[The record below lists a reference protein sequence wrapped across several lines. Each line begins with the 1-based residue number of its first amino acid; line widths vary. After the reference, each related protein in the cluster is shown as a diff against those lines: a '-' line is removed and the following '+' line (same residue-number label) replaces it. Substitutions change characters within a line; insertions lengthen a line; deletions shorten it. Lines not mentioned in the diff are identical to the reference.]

1 MTRASDTTPVL
12 ATVARMR
19 QAGPGTLMLDTF
31 GNEYSATPG
40 DYFWQGEHD
49 FFLDEDGEPMILV
62 TRHTMYR
69 DALLAQE
76 ESV

>member
-1 MTRASDTTPVL
+1 MTRTSDTGPVL

-19 QAGPGTLMLDTF
+19 LAGPGTLMLDTF

-49 FFLDEDGEPMILV
+49 FFLDEAGEPMILV

-69 DALLAQE
+69 DAQLAE
-76 ESV
+76 GVM